1 MGLGQIFTR
10 DLKIEQTDT
19 LTGAHVTDVIVSG
32 PGGSYPD
39 WQGQGPYRGALQI
52 AAAWRASMLLA
63 DLLGRLPWDE
73 YMTKSG
79 ADVDDPPVKLPVPP
93 ILDRPSPPDTRVV
106 TFSSWGLDAL
116 FHGNAV
122 GIFADRDRTGYP
134 TAITPVEA
142 DRCWIKR
149 VERADGIP
157 FPLGSVAYWIGP
169 APDQTYDPTNI
180 SGKWYSSDDI
190 FHVKGPCRPGALRGM
205 GVLEAGLTESGA
217 LGLARMQN
225 EQASNVS
232 SSGVPTVHI
241 KSFDPEF
248 DGTQAGELKAKAIET
263 QRVRS
268 PMVTNALVE
277 VKPLSWNPTETQ
289 LLEARRLSLVDI
301 ANLFGLDA
309 EWVNAGQVSGTYQN
323 VESKGIDFL
332 RHSAGGW
339 LARFEQALS
348 LLRPRGHWVECNRNA
363 ELQAD
368 TLQRYQVYEIAIRN
382 GVLTRDECRALERRP
397 KLTPEQRIEA
407 LPPSEAHEP
416 AGPPGTNKNPGGTD
430 LAPGTPGAR
439 PGAGPAGSRNPGKRG
454 TQGPQHGPGARHL
467 TAARA
472 AGLDI
477 EGIEA

>member
-19 LTGAHVTDVIVSG
+19 LTGDSRMDTIVIG
-32 PGGSYPD
+32 PGGAYPSWD
-39 WQGQGPYRGALQI
+39 ASGPYRGVLQI

-73 YMTKSG
+73 YRTRPG
-79 ADVDDPPVKLPVPP
+79 ADPDGPPEKLPVPP
-93 ILDRPSPPDTRVV
+93 VLDRPSPPDTRVV

-122 GIFADRDRTGYP
+122 GIYADRDRLGYP
-134 TAITPVEA
+134 NAITPVEA
-142 DRCWIKR
+142 DRVWIKR
-149 VERADGIP
+149 VETADHLPWRNGTP
-157 FPLGSVAYWIGP
+157 AYWVGDLPYGESAPNLAGRWYGP
-169 APDQTYDPTNI
+169 
-180 SGKWYSSDDI
+180 DDV

-205 GVLEAGLTESGA
+205 GVLEAGLTSSGA
-217 LGLARMQN
+217 LGLARTQN
-225 EQASNVS
+225 EQAAGVS

-241 KSFDPEF
+241 KSFDPDF
-248 DGTQAGELKAKAIET
+248 DSGQATELKAKAIET

-301 ANLFGLDA
+301 ANLFGMDA

-339 LARFEQALS
+339 LARFEQTLT
-348 LLRPRGHWVECNRNA
+348 LLRPRGHWVEANRNA

-407 LPPSEAHEP
+407 LPASDAHEP
-416 AGPPGTNKNPGGTD
+416 AGPPGSNNLPGGVP
-430 LAPGTPGAR
+430 AAQGAR
-439 PGAGPAGSRNPGKRG
+439 QPGRRG
-454 TQGPQHGPGARHL
+454 TQGPQHGPGKRLAVARSEE
-467 TAARA
+467 
-472 AGLDI
+472 I
-477 EGIEA
+477 ES

>member
-1 MGLGQIFTR
+1 MGLGSIFLR
-10 DLKIEQTDT
+10 DIKIEQTDT
-19 LTGAHVTDVIVSG
+19 VTGDHITDVIVTG
-32 PGGSYPD
+32 PGGSYPS
-39 WQGQGPYRGALQI
+39 WSSSGPYRGALQI

-73 YMTKSG
+73 YVTRPG
-79 ADVDDPPVKLPVPP
+79 ADPDAPPEKLPTPT

-122 GIFADRDRTGYP
+122 GVYADRDRSGYP

-149 VERADGIP
+149 VERADGLP
-157 FPLGSVAYWIGP
+157 YPVGSPAYWIGDEP
-169 APDQTYDPTNI
+169 NPSRAPNI
-180 SGKWYSSDDI
+180 PGRWYSPDDV

-205 GVLEAGLTESGA
+205 GVLEAGLADSGA
-217 LGLARMQN
+217 LGLASMQN
-225 EQASNVS
+225 QQAANVS
-232 SSGVPTVHI
+232 SAGVPTMHI
-241 KSFDPEF
+241 RSFDPDF
-248 DGTQAGELKAKAIET
+248 DGGQATELKAKAIET

-289 LLEARRLSLVDI
+289 LLDARRLSLVDI
-301 ANLFGLDA
+301 ANLFGMDA

-348 LLRPRGHWVECNRNA
+348 LLRPRGHWVEANRNA

-397 KLTPEQRIEA
+397 KLTPKQREEA
-407 LPPSEAHEP
+407 LPASEAHEP
-416 AGPPGTNKNPGGTD
+416 AGPPGSNDLPGGV
-430 LAPGTPGAR
+430 
-439 PGAGPAGSRNPGKRG
+439 PGAGGAPSGPQGARNPGKPGR
-454 TQGPQHGPGARHL
+454 QGPTHGPASRTVAHRGHDS
-467 TAARA
+467 
-472 AGLDI
+472 AGERIGDRWQ
-477 EGIEA
+477 

>member
-1 MGLGQIFTR
+1 MGLGSIFTR
-10 DLKIEQTDT
+10 DLKVTQFDTATQEQI
-19 LTGAHVTDVIVSG
+19 TDVIVSG
-32 PGGSYPD
+32 PGGSYPN
-39 WQGQGPYRGALQI
+39 WTPQGPYRGALQI

-73 YMTKSG
+73 YKTG
-79 ADVDDPPVKLPVPP
+79 TDAADDPDAPPVKLPVPSV
-93 ILDRPSPPDTRVV
+93 LDRPSPPDTRMV

-122 GIFADRDRTGYP
+122 GIYADRDRQGYP

-142 DRCWIKR
+142 DRVWIKR
-149 VERADGIP
+149 VERADQIP
-157 FPLGSVAYWIGP
+157 LPLGTPAYWIGDEP
-169 APDQTYDPTNI
+169 NPSTAPNMPGRWYGPDQV
-180 SGKWYSSDDI
+180 

-205 GVLEAGLTESGA
+205 GVLEAGLASSGA
-217 LGLARMQN
+217 LGLAKIQN
-225 EQASNVS
+225 EQASGVS

-241 KSFDPEF
+241 RSFDPEF

-268 PMVTNALVE
+268 PMVTNALIE

-301 ANLFGLDA
+301 ANLFGMDA

-323 VESKGIDFL
+323 MESKGIDFL

-348 LLRPRGHWVECNRNA
+348 LLRPRGHWVECNQNA
-363 ELQAD
+363 ELRAD

-416 AGPPGTNKNPGGTD
+416 AGPPGTNQNPGGTD
-430 LAPGTPGAR
+430 LPPGRAGAR
-439 PGAGPAGSRNPGKRG
+439 PGAQGSRNPGKRG

-467 TAARA
+467 TAAR
-472 AGLDI
+472 G
-477 EGIEA
+477 EAVE

>member
-1 MGLGQIFTR
+1 MGLGSIFTR
-10 DLKIEQTDT
+10 DLKIAQTDT
-19 LTGAHVTDVIVSG
+19 VTGEQLHDVIVSG

-73 YMTKSG
+73 YKAG
-79 ADVDDPPVKLPVPP
+79 PDAPDDPEAPPVKLPVPTV
-93 ILDRPSPPDTRVV
+93 LDRPSPPDTRMV
-106 TFSSWGLDAL
+106 TFASWGLDAL

-122 GIFADRDRTGYP
+122 GIYADRDRSGYP

-142 DRCWIKR
+142 DRVWIKR
-149 VERADGIP
+149 VERADDIP
-157 FPLGSVAYWIGP
+157 FPLGSPAYWVGDEP
-169 APDQTYDPTNI
+169 LPSGVGAPNMAGRWYSPDQV
-180 SGKWYSSDDI
+180 

-205 GVLEAGLTESGA
+205 GVLEAGLAASGA
-217 LGLARMQN
+217 LGLAKIQN
-225 EQASNVS
+225 EQASGVS

-241 KSFDPEF
+241 RSFDPEF

-263 QRVRS
+263 QRIRS
-268 PMVTNALVE
+268 PMVTNALIE

-309 EWVNAGQVSGTYQN
+309 EWLNAGQVSGTYQN

-368 TLQRYQVYEIAIRN
+368 TLQRFQVYEIAIRN

-416 AGPPGTNKNPGGTD
+416 AGPPGTNANPGGTD

-472 AGLDI
+472 AG
-477 EGIEA
+477 